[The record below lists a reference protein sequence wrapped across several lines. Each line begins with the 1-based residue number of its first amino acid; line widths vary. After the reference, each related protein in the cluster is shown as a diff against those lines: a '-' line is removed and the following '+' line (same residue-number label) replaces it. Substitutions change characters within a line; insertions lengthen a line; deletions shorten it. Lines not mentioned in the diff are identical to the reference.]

1 MKDFQLALMTGIDIP
16 IPELHL
22 TIHSP
27 TIKDIAFMGEQEF
40 FRAAQ
45 YLCVDKEVLVQDES
59 VLRNLTNFQV
69 LLKVLEQSKD
79 KTQKAALGTL
89 LLLLFPDYKSVIMPR
104 SIIITQLKE
113 GADPT
118 IIDDN
123 NFDVLQNMVKEV
135 LCMSSLFQG
144 KNIVYNPANSKAKR
158 IADKLMNAR
167 KKIAAQKAAKQE
179 TESILTRYLS
189 ILAIGA
195 NMRLDD
201 CANLNLFQL
210 FDLME
215 RYTSYVEWDADSR
228 LRLAGGKPEK
238 QVESWMRNLHSM
250 K

>member
-1 MKDFQLALMTGIDIP
+1 MRDFQLALMTGIDIP

-40 FRAAQ
+40 FGAVQ

-59 VLRNLTNFQV
+59 VLRSLTNFQV

-79 KTQKAALGTL
+79 KSKKAALNTL
-89 LLLLFPDYKSVIMPR
+89 LLLLFPSYKSVIMPR
-104 SIIITQLKE
+104 SIIITRLEE
-113 GADPT
+113 GAEPV

-123 NFDVLQNMVKEV
+123 NFDVLQDVVKQV

-144 KNIVYNPANSKAKR
+144 KNIVYNPVDEQAKR
-158 IADKLMNAR
+158 IADKLMRANR
-167 KKIAAQKAAKQE
+167 KIAAQKALKQE
-179 TESILTRYLS
+179 SESALTRYLS
-189 ILAIGA
+189 ILTIGA
-195 NMRLDD
+195 RMRLDD

-215 RYTSYVEWDADSR
+215 RYSSYVEWDTDLR
-228 LRLAGGKPEK
+228 VRLAGGKPEK

-250 K
+250 N